1 MDITDLISSSKQ
13 EASSKQAASK
23 QARAK
28 WGNIT
33 PPLWC
38 LGFGQNFGGCYLWVQ
53 NLCTL
58 AANTPQTKK
67 QTISQATWLKMQ
79 CQAHL
84 THPQPP
90 TFGGFHPSK
99 LPYPTPGPPY
109 LGPVGCGKLQE
120 VAHRGGCKN
129 GSTRSTGCEK
139 MTFFK
144 NDLGPHGMPRQVVLA
159 RFELMVARFGP
170 PKIAK
175 CLENRLF
182 WDQKSFKNGSK
193 KCFSKNDTRPFGVPQ
208 QVK

>member
-13 EASSKQAASK
+13 EASSKQAASQ

-28 WGNIT
+28 WEKFHLRCGASDSAKILVDATYGSKICAHWPPT
-33 PPLWC
+33 PPN
-38 LGFGQNFGGCYLWVQ
+38 Q
-53 NLCTL
+53 
-58 AANTPQTKK
+58 K

-175 CLENRLF
+175 ML
-182 WDQKSFKNGSK
+182 
-193 KCFSKNDTRPFGVPQ
+193 
-208 QVK
+208 